1 MPIAKCVRLV
11 RNHDRGSMSV
21 EAVLL
26 APILVLLVLFVVHV
40 GRLGAAQVRLV
51 TVADHAARAASLVHP
66 RAMHATAR
74 STALDN
80 LMQNGLTC
88 ESISVQ
94 VQITRQS
101 DPGVVRVAVECLLDR
116 SSLDMLAPVPR
127 TLQAVSSEVIDRWRV
142 DS

>member
-1 MPIAKCVRLV
+1 
-11 RNHDRGSMSV
+11 MSV

-26 APILVLLVLFVVHV
+26 APILVVLVLFVVHV
-40 GRLGAAQVRLV
+40 GRLGSAHVRLV

-66 RAMHATAR
+66 RAMHATAQ
-74 STALDN
+74 SVALDN
-80 LMQNGLTC
+80 LVQNGMTC
-88 ESISVQ
+88 ESVSVQ

-101 DPGVVRVAVECLLDR
+101 DPGVVQVAVECLLDR

-127 TLQAVSSEVIDRWRV
+127 TLRAASSEVIDRWRV